1 MNWKFSIFCLGGLLV
16 LGSCSKPSPPDARSS
31 GNSQGEEKPEDVS
44 STTPGS
50 SAAIAEGASE
60 RSQANTAPEKDE
72 TALPPNASDSS
83 TLLRNYFQYLAAGKV
98 EFAQELALRTQEDC
112 EYFMA
117 PEHCATM
124 LEGQLKLQEA
134 LQTDPVPRNS
144 VLVEV
149 QGGQKQSVTGREVF
163 REGTVLWLGTLIR
176 ARGPGGN
183 EFLMRS
189 LGVLERDGKM
199 KIIWGK
205 RRAFGDTPRSLGN
218 SGKANVNS
226 ESKGRE
232 AK

>member
-1 MNWKFSIFCLGGLLV
+1 MNWKFSIFCLSGLLA
-16 LGSCSKPSPPDARSS
+16 LGSCSKPSPPKARSI
-31 GNSQGEEKPEDVS
+31 GKSQGEEKAVDLS
-44 STTPGS
+44 STPAS
-50 SAAIAEGASE
+50 PAAVEKGPSEPSLTHTESE
-60 RSQANTAPEKDE
+60 RGEK
-72 TALPPNASDSS
+72 TPSSKSTDSS
-83 TLLRNYFQYLAAGKV
+83 TLLRDYFDYLTTGKV
-98 EFAQELALRTQEDC
+98 ESAHQLALRTLEDC

-117 PEHCATM
+117 SDHCATM

-189 LGVLERDGKM
+189 LGVLEREGKM

-226 ESKGRE
+226 ELKGPE